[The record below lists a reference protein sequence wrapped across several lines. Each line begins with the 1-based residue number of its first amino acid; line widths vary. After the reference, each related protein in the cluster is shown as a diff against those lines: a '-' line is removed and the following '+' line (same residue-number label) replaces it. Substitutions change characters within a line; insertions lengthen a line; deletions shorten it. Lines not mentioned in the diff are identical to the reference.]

1 MPAAG
6 GCCLLF
12 SCTGGASASLTS
24 ALAVQH
30 CGHTTSLVVGS
41 PHQQN
46 LHGTRPSLTAGAP
59 ALLLI
64 QVLQMAWL
72 RQDAPDTAIRND
84 TLASLRTFVELS
96 HIKRLLRGILARN
109 LQVGGWGAAG
119 AAGTWLL
126 PGC

>member
-1 MPAAG
+1 
-6 GCCLLF
+6 
-12 SCTGGASASLTS
+12 
-24 ALAVQH
+24 
-30 CGHTTSLVVGS
+30 
-41 PHQQN
+41 
-46 LHGTRPSLTAGAP
+46 
-59 ALLLI
+59 LLLI